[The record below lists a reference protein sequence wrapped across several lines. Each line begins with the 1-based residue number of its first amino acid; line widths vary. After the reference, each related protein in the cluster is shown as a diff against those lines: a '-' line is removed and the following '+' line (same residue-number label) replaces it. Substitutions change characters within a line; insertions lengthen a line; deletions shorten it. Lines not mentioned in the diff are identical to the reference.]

1 MSSKQ
6 LESLNKMEKET
17 FIEQI
22 LNSTNGITPVQPND
36 DLFAKIKN
44 RIHEKQVIPMR
55 MVVLVA
61 ASIALLISLNIILLS
76 IKASKSESTIAVLE
90 QSINK
95 SNQLY

>member
-1 MSSKQ
+1 MSSKPIG
-6 LESLNKMEKET
+6 SLNKMEKET

-22 LNSTNGITPVQPND
+22 LNSTNGITPVQPSD

-55 MVVLVA
+55 VVVMVA
-61 ASIALLISLNIILLS
+61 ASIALLVSLNIILLS
-76 IKASKSESTIAVLE
+76 IKTSKNETTIAVLE
-90 QSINK
+90 QSINQ

>member
-1 MSSKQ
+1 
-6 LESLNKMEKET
+6 MEKEN

-22 LNSTNGITPVQPND
+22 LNSANGITPVAPSD
-36 DLFAKIKN
+36 DLFEKIN
-44 RIHEKQVIPMR
+44 SRVQEKQVIPMR
-55 MVVLVA
+55 MVGLVA

-76 IKASKSESTIAVLE
+76 VSTSKTENTTAVLE

>member
-1 MSSKQ
+1 
-6 LESLNKMEKET
+6 MEKEN

-22 LNSTNGITPVQPND
+22 LNSANGITPVHPSE

-44 RIHEKQVIPMR
+44 RIQERQVIPMR
-55 MVVLVA
+55 MVGLVA
-61 ASIALLISLNIILLS
+61 ASIALLITLNIILLS
-76 IKASKSESTIAVLE
+76 VKTSKIENSTAVLE

>member
-1 MSSKQ
+1 
-6 LESLNKMEKET
+6 MEKET

-22 LNSTNGITPVQPND
+22 LNSTNGITPVQPSD

-55 MVVLVA
+55 VVVMVA
-61 ASIALLISLNIILLS
+61 ASIALLVSLNIILLS
-76 IKASKSESTIAVLE
+76 IKTSKNETTIAVLE
-90 QSINK
+90 QSINQ

>member
-1 MSSKQ
+1 
-6 LESLNKMEKET
+6 MEKES

-22 LNSTNGITPVQPND
+22 LNSANGITTVEPSS
-36 DLFAKIKN
+36 DLFNKIKN
-44 RIHEKQVIPMR
+44 RIDQKQVIPIR
-55 MVVLVA
+55 MVALVA

-76 IKASKSESTIAVLE
+76 VKTSKSETTIAVLE